1 MNTFEYQN
9 ITDNY
14 DLRAN
19 LKLLKVLDLLFSLK
33 YFYFS
38 FKVFTS
44 TFRFIYYNKNI
55 YIGISKTKV
64 IAPFLYS
71 PIYRVNCIS
80 IIGACG
86 ITLSLQDFIRS
97 SCITNHI

>member
-1 MNTFEYQN
+1 MAGKYNEYIRISKYN
-9 ITDNY
+9 DNY

-64 IAPFLYS
+64 IVHFYTPQYIEL
-71 PIYRVNCIS
+71 IV
-80 IIGACG
+80 
-86 ITLSLQDFIRS
+86 LV
-97 SCITNHI
+97 